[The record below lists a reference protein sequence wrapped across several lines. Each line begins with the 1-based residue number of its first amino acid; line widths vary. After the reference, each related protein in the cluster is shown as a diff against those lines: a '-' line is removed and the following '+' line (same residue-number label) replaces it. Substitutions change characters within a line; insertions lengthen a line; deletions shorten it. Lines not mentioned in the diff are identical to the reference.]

1 MSTEPEPKEQGA
13 PEDERQMPFLAHL
26 GELRGRLRWSAVA
39 YFVAVFVCYGFA
51 MELFA
56 LLVSPL
62 IDASTEAGIRPTL
75 NFLSPIEPFWV
86 LMKISMIAAIFVASP
101 VIFWQFWK
109 FVAPGLYKKER
120 RVAIPVVVSSATLFC
135 GGALFGH
142 QLVLPAAFKF
152 FLGFASKDLGRMK
165 EVLGRAVDLQLTR
178 PFDLNPMLGMEQ
190 VVGFSTKMLLAFGAV
205 FELPLVLSLLSFFGV
220 VSARTL
226 WKFNRYALVI
236 CSILGAVLTPGPD
249 VASMLMM
256 ALPMWLLYNISV
268 LIAFVFD
275 RRRARAQADG

>member
-1 MSTEPEPKEQGA
+1 MSELEPKEAGA

-39 YFVAVFVCYGFA
+39 YLVAVFACYGFA

-62 IDASTEAGIRPTL
+62 ITASVEAGIRPTL

-101 VIFWQFWK
+101 IIFWQFWK

-120 RVAIPVVVSSATLFC
+120 RVAVPVVVASATLFC
-135 GGALFGH
+135 GGAAFGH

-165 EVLGRAVDLQLTR
+165 EVLGRAVDLQITQ

-190 VVGFSTKMLLAFGAV
+190 VVAFSTKMLLAFGAV
-205 FELPLVLSLLSFFGV
+205 FELPLVLSLLSFFGI

-256 ALPMWLLYNISV
+256 TIPMWLLYNLSVVISF
-268 LIAFVFD
+268 AFE
-275 RRRARAQADG
+275 RRRARAEAAS